1 MSLTATQIQAL
12 LDGPAAE
19 PPLGTVPNLVNPP
32 NELYTGRATSIA
44 TLVLCTLALILRLYT
59 KAYVIRK
66 INAADCK
73 PSPYDIITP
82 RRC

>member
-12 LDGPAAE
+12 LDGPAAQ
-19 PPLGTVPNLVNPP
+19 PPAGTIPNLVDPP
-32 NELYTGRATSIA
+32 NELSTGRAVSIV

-73 PSPYDIITP
+73 PFPYVIITP
-82 RRC
+82 